1 MISGN
6 WANRILFQNL
16 LCKKEPR
23 KFFDSRGY
31 VCESVTD
38 SVRAAKELAPGH
50 RAVFVTT
57 NTRYVIHIA
66 QTKMLRLT
74 TVKSM
79 GIVGPTEFK
88 RNEVSDGRVHTGDA
102 KH

>member
-1 MISGN
+1 M
-6 WANRILFQNL
+6 
-16 LCKKEPR
+16 
-23 KFFDSRGY
+23 
-31 VCESVTD
+31 
-38 SVRAAKELAPGH
+38 
-50 RAVFVTT
+50 TT

-88 RNEVSDGRVHTGDA
+88 R
-102 KH
+102 K